1 MSKIGNYVVGQEEE
15 LDLISSEWQ
24 RCFNKTRA
32 LRAEIA
38 DAQLRLAIA
47 AEEFETIDRVWVIYE
62 KANEAVL

>member
-24 RCFNKTRA
+24 RCFNETRA

-47 AEEFETIDRVWVIYE
+47 AEEFEKIDRVWVIYE